1 MTMSTDELIKAAVGA
16 AIGALTKVAA
26 EPALAAGRRVWDWLK
41 RKRSGE
47 DAATVAEV
55 EADPSKRSAPT
66 KVTAMLQDL
75 LEADPALAGE
85 LRRILDEGGGVQA
98 ITRTANVQGNSN
110 TTVQTAGSGNAVNIG
125 R

>member
-1 MTMSTDELIKAAVGA
+1 MTMDSDGLTKAAAAA
-16 AIGALTKVAA
+16 AIGALTKAAA

-41 RKRSGE
+41 QKRGGE
-47 DAATVAEV
+47 GGAVVAEV
-55 EADPSKRSAPT
+55 EADPSKRSAPA

-75 LEADPALAGE
+75 LDAEPALAGE

-98 ITRTANVQGNSN
+98 ITQSANVQGDNN
-110 TTVQTAGSGNAVNIG
+110 TTAQAAGTGNTVSIG